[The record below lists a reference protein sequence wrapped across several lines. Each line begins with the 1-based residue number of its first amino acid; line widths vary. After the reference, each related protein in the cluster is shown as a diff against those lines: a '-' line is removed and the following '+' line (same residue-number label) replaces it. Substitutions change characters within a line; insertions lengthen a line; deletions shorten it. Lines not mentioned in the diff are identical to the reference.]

1 MRRIIRVTKRTHAIA
16 FALYS
21 LPFLAVLVFSMLFA
35 WAGNMEM
42 IVAGTALL
50 PVVLYLFG
58 LRWCRYIVGG
68 LAAIS
73 FLLCSMIPMIRGTE
87 GRYFWLIWSPIWLAF
102 GFAAVVSFIPLHET
116 RDPATTDAPSA

>member
-1 MRRIIRVTKRTHAIA
+1 MRVTTRTHAIA
-16 FALYS
+16 VAFYS
-21 LPFLAVLVFSMLFA
+21 LPFLAVLIFSMLFA

-50 PVVLYLFG
+50 PVVLYLIG

-73 FLLCSMIPMIRGTE
+73 FLLSTTIPMIRGTE
-87 GRYFWLIWSPIWLAF
+87 GKYFWLIWSPIWLTF
-102 GFAAVVSFIPLHET
+102 GFAALVSFIPPRET